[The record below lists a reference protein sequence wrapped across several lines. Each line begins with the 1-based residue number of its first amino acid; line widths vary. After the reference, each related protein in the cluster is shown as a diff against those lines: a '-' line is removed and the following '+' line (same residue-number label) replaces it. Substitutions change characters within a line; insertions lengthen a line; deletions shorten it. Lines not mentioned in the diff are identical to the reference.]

1 MKITREDVLRVA
13 ELAHL
18 DLSESEVETYLR
30 QLDSILTYADK
41 LNELD
46 TAGVEPMAQVAPPGA
61 EGLAGTPLRED
72 AEAPCSVIGE
82 VLAGAPEATAT
93 HFRVPKVIER

>member
-18 DLSESEVETYLR
+18 ELSDAEIDLFGR
-30 QLDSILTYADK
+30 QLDSTLTYADK

-46 TAGVEPMAQVAPPGA
+46 TAGVEPMVHGIEGRQMTRPDAVGESLPRKEALRNAPDQS
-61 EGLAGTPLRED
+61 EG
-72 AEAPCSVIGE
+72 C
-82 VLAGAPEATAT
+82 
-93 HFRVPKVIER
+93 FKVPRIIE